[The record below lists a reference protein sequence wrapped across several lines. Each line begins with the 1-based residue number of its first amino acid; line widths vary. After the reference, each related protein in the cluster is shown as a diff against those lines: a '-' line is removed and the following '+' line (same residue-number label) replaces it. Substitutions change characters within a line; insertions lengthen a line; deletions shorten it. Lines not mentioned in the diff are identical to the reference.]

1 MTRTMLVSVVLGMM
15 TVSVAG
21 EWKKT
26 DLVFC
31 TLSQEEYMKC
41 MDLAE
46 ATARDQALDDRTFGS
61 YYRPIRCTVPYIS
74 PEDCMKVMTNEELKK
89 FDQWNQL
96 NVLHHYVLSILIS
109 H

>member
-1 MTRTMLVSVVLGMM
+1 MRTMLVSVVLGMM

-41 MDLAE
+41 EDLAE

-74 PEDCMKVMTNEELKK
+74 PEDCMKVLGNSR
-89 FDQWNQL
+89 
-96 NVLHHYVLSILIS
+96 NVYCLVKSA
-109 H
+109 